1 VTETGVDGLSRQPSC
16 CKLGRVSDE
25 YEFDGLD
32 AELVTA
38 WTGDGE
44 PSSLRDLAALVNTRL
59 VRAAMTAAA
68 DTPLDGEPANVYR
81 LLTDDDVSSGVRVDA
96 RNRLEA
102 RGVDVDALESRFVSH
117 QTVHTHLT
125 DCLGVSKDAS
135 GTAAPLAETERRRV
149 RTLQSRA
156 EAVSSDAVERLRDRG
171 DLALDEF
178 SAVVDVAVRCGECGR
193 RHEFG
198 ALLDAGGCQCQLD
211 GS

>member
-1 VTETGVDGLSRQPSC
+1 VSETGADGRTRPPAC

-25 YEFDGLD
+25 SGLDGLD
-32 AELVTA
+32 ADLVTA

-44 PSSLRDLAALVNTRL
+44 ATSLRDLADEVNVRL

-68 DTPLDGEPANVYR
+68 DTPLDGEAANVYR
-81 LLTDDDVSSGVRVDA
+81 LLTDDDVSSGIEVDA
-96 RNRLEA
+96 RNRLDA

-125 DCLGVSKDAS
+125 DCLGVSKDA
-135 GTAAPLAETERRRV
+135 TVAPATSTETEHRRV

-156 EAVSSDAVERLRDRG
+156 EAVSHDAIKRLRDRG
-171 DLALDEF
+171 DLALTDF
-178 SAVVDVAVRCGECGR
+178 STVVDVAVRCRECGR

-198 ALLDAGGCQCQLD
+198 ALVDAGGCPCQLD

>member
-1 VTETGVDGLSRQPSC
+1 MTETGVDDLTRPPSC

-25 YEFDGLD
+25 VEFDGLD
-32 AELVTA
+32 ADLVTA

-44 PSSLRDLAALVNTRL
+44 SSSLRDLAALVNERL

-68 DTPLDGEPANVYR
+68 ETPLDGEPANVYR
-81 LLTDDDVSSGVRVDA
+81 LLTDDDVSSGVRVAA

-125 DCLGVSKDAS
+125 DCLGVSKDTD
-135 GTAAPLAETERRRV
+135 GTAVPLAESERQRV

-171 DLALDEF
+171 DLALAEF
-178 SAVVDVAVRCGECGR
+178 SAVVDVAVRCSECGR

-198 ALLDAGGCQCQLD
+198 ALVDAGGCQCQLD
-211 GS
+211 ES